1 MEGHSQSWFLCVLGT
16 HIGKRAIQEFS
27 YVYCIHK
34 RALKMLDK
42 NSHSHRKPEW
52 CVEWGEEKV
61 YPVQTVEEIALFRQN
76 LIMGEAD
83 IML

>member
-1 MEGHSQSWFLCVLGT
+1 
-16 HIGKRAIQEFS
+16 
-27 YVYCIHK
+27 
-34 RALKMLDK
+34 MLDK

>member
-1 MEGHSQSWFLCVLGT
+1 
-16 HIGKRAIQEFS
+16 
-27 YVYCIHK
+27 
-34 RALKMLDK
+34 MLDK
-42 NSHSHRKPEW
+42 NSHSHRKREW
-52 CVEWGEEKV
+52 CVGWGGEKV